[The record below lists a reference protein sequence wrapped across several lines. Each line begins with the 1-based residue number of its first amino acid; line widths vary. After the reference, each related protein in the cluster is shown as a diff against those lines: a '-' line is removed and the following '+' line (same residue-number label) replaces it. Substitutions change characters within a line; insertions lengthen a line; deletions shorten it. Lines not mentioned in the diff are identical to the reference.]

1 MSFDIKQR
9 LTGAQLAGGN
19 PSAGY
24 RTENDFYATDPQAVN
39 DLFNALSKY
48 DPDFNDF
55 SPRTFLEPCVGNGNI
70 AKATTDYFLFSLK
83 RNENSQCTF
92 IDLVDR
98 GYPNTKVQDFLLFE
112 SMQPQTKF
120 DLIVSNPPVFSRLGV
135 RAEILTAP
143 VRPRLPCVLSKN
155 PILGRRKT
163 QTVPVGQPACV
174 LFSVCQAYA
183 HLEQRTTHGRT
194 RQAMGNYYVPRL
206 VRMETGQSRP
216 VQDSPH
222 LDN

>member
-1 MSFDIKQR
+1 MPFDIKQK

-48 DPDFNDF
+48 DPDFNNF

-120 DLIVSNPPVFSRLGV
+120 DLIVSNPPYSLALEFVQKSLQH
-135 RAEILTAP
+135 
-143 VRPRLPCVLSKN
+143 LSDHGYLAFFLKIQFWEGEKRKQFLLDN
-155 PILGRRKT
+155 PPAFCFPFAKRMPTWNNGQPTDEHGKRWATTMCHAWFVWTNENQELCK
-163 QTVPVGQPACV
+163 TVPI
-174 LFSVCQAYA
+174 
-183 HLEQRTTHGRT
+183 
-194 RQAMGNYYVPRL
+194 
-206 VRMETGQSRP
+206 
-216 VQDSPH
+216 
-222 LDN
+222 